1 MDSTDVTALMRRAR
15 RGYELGRVRRAL
27 LGVAPLLLIVPLA
40 ACSTARPA
48 STLLFGAATFAIG
61 ALLLWYGRDP
71 QKAVLPGVA
80 AGLVPLVMA
89 LCANRMHYCGPDGC
103 TSLCV
108 PACTLGGVLAGL
120 VVARVGHVRRARVW
134 YWLSASG
141 LALLTGA
148 MGCSCIG
155 YSGIFGLGAGFALG
169 LVPALV
175 RRGGSAGRA

>member
-1 MDSTDVTALMRRAR
+1 MDSTELLMRRAR
-15 RGYELGRVRRAL
+15 RGYELSRVRQAL
-27 LGVAPLLLIVPLA
+27 LGMAPLLFIVPLA
-40 ACSTARPA
+40 ACMTARPL
-48 STLLFGAATFAIG
+48 STVWLGAATFALG
-61 ALLLWYGRDP
+61 GVMLWYGREP

-80 AGLVPLVMA
+80 AGLVPLMLA

-120 VVARVGHVRRARVW
+120 VVARVGHGRRAGAW

-155 YSGIFGLGAGFALG
+155 YSGVFGLGAGFALG
-169 LVPALV
+169 VVPALV
-175 RRGGSAGRA
+175 RKAGPAGRG